1 MVYIVLLIVILT
13 TLVLWICLTGKRVHK
28 YYWLIER
35 DGIHISE
42 GYYSYVPNVG
52 DTIYYYVI
60 DDFGAET
67 PWLET
72 GIVQKIRFYS
82 HKREIYVY
90 ITTKQVEQAL
100 QLK

>member
-1 MVYIVLLIVILT
+1 MYMALIVIIFIALI
-13 TLVLWICLTGKRVHK
+13 VWVCLIDKRVHK

-35 DGIHISE
+35 DGMHISE

-67 PWLET
+67 SWLET
-72 GIVQKIRFYS
+72 GIVQKISFYS
-82 HKREIYVY
+82 HKQELYVY
-90 ITTKQVEQAL
+90 ITTKQVTQAL
-100 QLK
+100 ILQ